1 MNIEVIYMD
10 QRMLS
15 EQINYENFLLK
26 VIKWVFLGVAVTA
39 LTSIVVILS
48 GIIHYLINFYFPVL
62 FVSVIVEI
70 AFVWII
76 NKKLQNYGDQ
86 VSYAMA
92 KRYFILY
99 SIVNGVVFSFLL
111 SVISVYITALAFA
124 LTCAYFGL
132 LYTITKYTSSDFS
145 FIAKVCVAVLPIL
158 IIGYII
164 LMFIQA
170 PALYYIIVL
179 IDLAVFTGITLYD
192 LKKISIAYHQSL
204 ENQREGLA
212 LMCALNLYLDFVN
225 IFIDILMLISD
236 NN

>member
-1 MNIEVIYMD
+1 MD

-26 VIKWVFLGVAVTA
+26 VIKWIFLGVAVTA

>member
-1 MNIEVIYMD
+1 MD
-10 QRMLS
+10 QKMLTKQMNYEKFLS
-15 EQINYENFLLK
+15 E
-26 VIKWVFLGVAVTA
+26 VIKWVFFGVGITA
-39 LTSIVVILS
+39 ITSLLVIFS
-48 GIIHYLINFYFPVL
+48 GIIYALIPFYFPVL
-62 FVSVIVEI
+62 IISVIIEI
-70 AFVWII
+70 AFVWTL
-76 NKKLQNYGDQ
+76 NKKVDKPIDELSFAS
-86 VSYAMA
+86 V
-92 KRYFILY
+92 KRFFILY
-99 SIVNGVVFSFLL
+99 SIVNGVIFSFILA
-111 SVISVYITALAFA
+111 SVSIYITALAFA

-145 FIAKVCVAVLPIL
+145 FVMKVCISVLPIL

-164 LMFIQA
+164 LIFIHA

-192 LKKISIAYHQSL
+192 LKKISTAYHQSL

-225 IFIDILMLISD
+225 IFIDILMLIMD

>member
-1 MNIEVIYMD
+1 MD

-86 VSYAMA
+86 VSYVMA

-99 SIVNGVVFSFLL
+99 SIVNGVVFSFIL

>member
-1 MNIEVIYMD
+1 MD

-39 LTSIVVILS
+39 VTSIVVILS

>member
-1 MNIEVIYMD
+1 MD

-26 VIKWVFLGVAVTA
+26 VIKWVFFGVAVTA

-62 FVSVIVEI
+62 FISVIVEI

-145 FIAKVCVAVLPIL
+145 FVMKVCISVLPIL

-192 LKKISIAYHQSL
+192 LKKNFNSLSSIFGKSKRRFSF
-204 ENQREGLA
+204 NV
-212 LMCALNLYLDFVN
+212 CFKSV
-225 IFIDILMLISD
+225 S
-236 NN
+236 